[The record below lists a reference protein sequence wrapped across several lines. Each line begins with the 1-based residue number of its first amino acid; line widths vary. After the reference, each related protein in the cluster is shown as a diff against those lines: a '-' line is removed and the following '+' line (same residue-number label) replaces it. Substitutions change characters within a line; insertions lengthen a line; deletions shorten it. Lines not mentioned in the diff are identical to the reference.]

1 MAVTSLVVEPRKPTR
16 LHSVSERNNESPFSL
31 LARWQ
36 AFLDVA
42 GKCNETTR
50 REYRRHITA
59 FWADLADT
67 AWQGERDPLEV
78 TEDDL
83 VDYLSAMDPRG
94 MQRAMFIRA
103 FRSFYGWGWDRAGLE
118 RNPAEH
124 LRSKK
129 PKYGPAAS
137 LSVANMERLL
147 KAADTLDPRARWA
160 IQLQYATACRAGSL
174 LALEARDLAEGS
186 AGPVIHFRVAKGD
199 KPYAVPA
206 GPKAI
211 EAWRKLIELEDF
223 VPKMSKHRR
232 ATVVG
237 VGYDV
242 YKEWVKGAGAKAG
255 LDVTSHLL
263 RHTAITRMTDNG
275 VDIRSIVE
283 LANWSD
289 GSQLRRYSTASDPNL
304 RQAVDIL

>member
-1 MAVTSLVVEPRKPTR
+1 VAVTSLVVQPSKPTR
-16 LHSVSERNNESPFSL
+16 LHAVSERNNESPFSL

-50 REYRRHITA
+50 REYRRHMTC
-59 FWADLADT
+59 FWADLADPT
-67 AWQGERDPLEV
+67 WQGERNPLDV

-103 FRSFYGWGWDRAGLE
+103 FRSFYGWGWDRAGLDT
-118 RNPAEH
+118 NPAEH
-124 LRSKK
+124 LRTKK

-137 LSVANMERLL
+137 LSVRNMERLL

-174 LALEARDLAEGS
+174 LALAARDLAEGS

-206 GPKAI
+206 GAKAI
-211 EAWRKLIELEDF
+211 EAWHKLLELEDY
-223 VPKMSKHRR
+223 VPNR
-232 ATVVG
+232 AKRQPTLIG
-237 VGYDV
+237 IGYDV
-242 YKEWVKGAGAKAG
+242 YKDWVKDAGRIAG

-283 LANWSD
+283 LANWAD
-289 GSQLRRYSTASDPNL
+289 GSQLRRYSTASDQNL